1 MWLVALWKRAGSGPQ
16 GQGSPLAYGGGGRGL
31 APRLRDVTP
40 KWQDLIHFDQ
50 RRLKGAILSD
60 EKSHLLWF

>member
-1 MWLVALWKRAGSGPQ
+1 MARSALEAGWLGASGSGLP
-16 GQGSPLAYGGGGRGL
+16 SRIWGGGRDL
-31 APRLRDVTP
+31 TPRLRDVTP

-50 RRLKGAILSD
+50 RRLKGAILSG